1 MPVRLIRSVARPVI
15 IIAAV
20 HTALALS
27 VLPAQA
33 MPTEGDPVSAG
44 DACWRNVEGR
54 IAFPGQRYG
63 CDLAPED
70 RGPVMEFLEP

>member
-1 MPVRLIRSVARPVI
+1 MSVRSLRTTVRLTTVVAALP
-15 IIAAV
+15 
-20 HTALALS
+20 TALTLL

-33 MPTEGDPVSAG
+33 TPTEGDPVAAV
-44 DACWRNVEGR
+44 DPCWRNDEGR
-54 IAFPGQRYG
+54 PLFYGHRYG